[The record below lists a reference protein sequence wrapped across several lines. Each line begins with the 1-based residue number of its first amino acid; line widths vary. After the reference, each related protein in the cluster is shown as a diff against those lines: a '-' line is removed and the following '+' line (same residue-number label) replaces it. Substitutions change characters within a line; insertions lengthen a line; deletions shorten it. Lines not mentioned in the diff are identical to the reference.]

1 MWLKLIYYFMYT
13 SQHSQGTQ
21 DHAYLFVCTMQ
32 NYGSHILL
40 DHHLHTIYC
49 QDPFSILSK
58 GLGTLQP
65 IYLVHGLQ
73 DIDNHWDL
81 YTKVVL
87 RNHRP
92 QSGLTTFLNSFN
104 HYDYTSHN
112 RILFSW
118 SPGNNIHVFVNYKL

>member
-1 MWLKLIYYFMYT
+1 MYT

-73 DIDNHWDL
+73 DIDNH
-81 YTKVVL
+81 
-87 RNHRP
+87 
-92 QSGLTTFLNSFN
+92 
-104 HYDYTSHN
+104 
-112 RILFSW
+112 
-118 SPGNNIHVFVNYKL
+118 